1 MTHTTLNPVARGA
14 GNPLYDL
21 STNLTSRISQLRSRR
36 SLKRMLDLEDYML
49 EDMGVLRGEIDW
61 VLSLPLTVD
70 AGAELRR
77 LSEQRRKTHI

>member
-1 MTHTTLNPVARGA
+1 MTHATFTPVSRGA

-21 STNLTSRISQLRSRR
+21 STNLTERVSQLRRRR
-36 SLKRMLDLEDYML
+36 SLKRMLDTEDYML
-49 EDMGVLRGEIDW
+49 DDIGVLRGEIDW

-77 LSEQRRKTHI
+77 LSEQRRKTRI